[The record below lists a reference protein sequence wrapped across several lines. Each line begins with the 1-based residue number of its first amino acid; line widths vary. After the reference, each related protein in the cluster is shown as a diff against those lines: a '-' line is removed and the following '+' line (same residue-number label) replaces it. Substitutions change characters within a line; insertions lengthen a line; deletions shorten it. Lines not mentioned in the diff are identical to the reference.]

1 MRKKRIGKQVM
12 IIVLLVVAA
21 TATVRGISAYFTDAQ
36 VKTNTLTV
44 GNVKTGLEEP
54 DWDKVP
60 SDEKTDLTP
69 NQTVKKDPRITNT
82 GTNDAYAFLEVQIP
96 VRNIITVGA
105 DGKKLPKADTELFT
119 YKVNDG
125 WVQIQESDVSS
136 SGKVTAHRYIYAY
149 GTEQECKVLKKGE
162 TTGALFNSVTLAN
175 VMEGQIDD
183 ETLNIPVKSYA
194 IQAEHIGESK
204 APSDIFQVYLKQN
217 S

>member
-36 VKTNTLTV
+36 EKTNTLTV

-136 SGKVTAHRYIYAY
+136 SGKVTAHRYIMP
-149 GTEQECKVLKKGE
+149 
-162 TTGALFNSVTLAN
+162 
-175 VMEGQIDD
+175 MEP
-183 ETLNIPVKSYA
+183 NRSAK
-194 IQAEHIGESK
+194 
-204 APSDIFQVYLKQN
+204 F
-217 S
+217 

>member
-36 VKTNTLTV
+36 EKTNTLTV

-82 GTNDAYAFLEVQIP
+82 GTNDAYAYLEVQNP
-96 VRNIITVGA
+96 VRNIITGGA
-105 DGKKLPKADTELFT
+105 DGK
-119 YKVNDG
+119 
-125 WVQIQESDVSS
+125 
-136 SGKVTAHRYIYAY
+136 
-149 GTEQECKVLKKGE
+149 
-162 TTGALFNSVTLAN
+162 
-175 VMEGQIDD
+175 
-183 ETLNIPVKSYA
+183 
-194 IQAEHIGESK
+194 
-204 APSDIFQVYLKQN
+204 
-217 S
+217 

>member
-21 TATVRGISAYFTDAQ
+21 TATARGISAYFTDAQ
-36 VKTNTLTV
+36 EKTNTLTV

>member
-21 TATVRGISAYFTDAQ
+21 TVRGISAYFTDAQ
-36 VKTNTLTV
+36 EKTNTLTV